1 MSIADL
7 LTPER
12 VVPKAEITSKK
23 RALEFLST
31 LIADSCPDLDQ
42 AEIFSSLLGR
52 EKLGSTGLGNHVAL
66 PHGRISRNRPAV
78 GAFVTTAEPV
88 DFDAIDDQ
96 PVDLLFA
103 LVVPEESTDE
113 HLLILAQLAEMF
125 RDEAFCQR
133 LRQTTDPAALLE
145 LLGTWRAAGSSAA

>member
-1 MSIADL
+1 MFIADL

-12 VVPKAEITSKK
+12 VVTKADITSKK
-23 RALEFLST
+23 RALEYLST
-31 LIADSCPDLDQ
+31 LIAESCPDLDQ
-42 AEIFSSLLGR
+42 GEIFASLLGR

-66 PHGRISRNRPAV
+66 PHGRIKLERPAV
-78 GAFVTTAEPV
+78 GAFVTLAEPV

-125 RDEAFCQR
+125 RNDAFCER
-133 LRQTTDPAALLE
+133 LRQTTEPGKLLE
-145 LLGTWRAAGSSAA
+145 LLGTWRPAGSSAA

>member
-1 MSIADL
+1 MAIADL

-12 VVPKAEITSKK
+12 VVSKADITSKK
-23 RALEFLST
+23 RALEYLSA
-31 LIADSCPDLDQ
+31 LIADTCPDLDRG
-42 AEIFSSLLGR
+42 EIFASLLSR

-66 PHGRISRNRPAV
+66 PHGRIPHRHPAV
-78 GAFVTTAEPV
+78 GAFVTAAQPI

-125 RDEAFCQR
+125 RDEGFCGR
-133 LRQTTDPAALLE
+133 LREAGDGGALMKLFAD
-145 LLGTWRAAGSSAA
+145 WHSAGSSAA

>member
-12 VVPKAEITSKK
+12 VVSKADITSKK
-23 RALEFLST
+23 RALEYLST
-31 LIADSCPDLDQ
+31 LIAESRPDLDQ
-42 AEIFSSLLGR
+42 GEIFTSLLSR

-66 PHGRISRNRPAV
+66 PHGRIHHKGPAV
-78 GAFVTTAEPV
+78 GAFMTTAESV
-88 DFDAIDDQ
+88 EFDAIDDQ

-125 RDEAFCQR
+125 RDESFCER
-133 LRQTTDPAALLE
+133 LRQTSDAGALLD
-145 LLGTWRAAGSSAA
+145 LLANWRSAGSSAA